1 MANGNLNRTKFI
13 FLSIRVKVEYANV
26 ALILYDRIFLVWYII
41 AIFFFNLTESVFFYS
56 ERNNNKDKYRSFG
69 DISLR

>member
-41 AIFFFNLTESVFFYS
+41 VIFFFNLTESVFYS

>member
-26 ALILYDRIFLVWYII
+26 ALIFYDRIFLVWYII

-56 ERNNNKDKYRSFG
+56 ERNNNKDKYRSLG

>member
-26 ALILYDRIFLVWYII
+26 ALILYDRIFLVWYIL